1 MEFDMKQTIFTATIL
16 ALVLA
21 GPASLSAQEPT
32 ETFTDRV
39 DVAEVLLDVL
49 VKDREGNVILGLG
62 PDDFLVEEDGST
74 VDLEAATFYSNRVL
88 VDEAASRGELKVPKE
103 EIPVDRYFIL
113 FFHDDPGAAPLVHR
127 ERQIAARQARD
138 WVRTRLAPPNDYVAV
153 VRYTKRLLIH
163 QDFTSDIEEILAA
176 LDDVARSRDPGGNWP
191 SRIEAEEGPSL
202 RRYLPQGDELRD
214 ETTRIYSALEV
225 LARAAGH
232 VVGRKNLVLYS
243 IGFGELERPGFIVPD
258 RRYYADTYR
267 TLNDNNVAVY
277 GVSMLRA
284 TNVSTPAGA
293 SYDSALTALS
303 SDTGGRHYRNFV
315 NYAVPLSEIVDDNTG
330 YYLLSYRSEI
340 PVGESGYRE
349 VTISTRNP
357 DFVVRGRQ
365 GYWFGN

>member
-1 MEFDMKQTIFTATIL
+1 MKQKIFTATIL
-16 ALVLA
+16 ALVIAWPPGLA
-21 GPASLSAQEPT
+21 AQEPT

-39 DVAEVLLDVL
+39 DVAEVVLDVL
-49 VKDREGNVILGLG
+49 VKNKEGHVILGLG
-62 PDDFLVEEDGST
+62 PDDFLVEENGSP
-74 VDLEAATFYSNRVL
+74 VDLESATFYSNRVL
-88 VDEAASRGELKVPKE
+88 LDEAASRGELRVPKE

-138 WVRTRLAPPNDYVAV
+138 WVKTRLTPPNDYVAI
-153 VRYTKRLLIH
+153 VRYTKKLLIH
-163 QDFTSDIEEILAA
+163 QDFTSDIEEILDA
-176 LDDVARSRDPGGNWP
+176 LDDVARSTDPGGNWP
-191 SRIEAEEGPSL
+191 SRIEAEDGPSL
-202 RRYLPQGDELRD
+202 RRHLPQGAELRD

-232 VVGRKNLVLYS
+232 IVGRKNLVLYS
-243 IGFGELERPGFIVPD
+243 IGFGEIESPGFIVPD

-277 GVSMLRA
+277 GVSMLRS
-284 TNVSTPAGA
+284 TRVSSPAEA

-315 NYAVPLSEIVDDNTG
+315 NYEVPLAEIVDDNTG
-330 YYLLSYRSEI
+330 YYLLSYRTEV
-340 PVGESGYRE
+340 PVGESGYRK

-365 GYWFGN
+365 GYRFGD